1 MINTVLGIVGS
12 PRKKGNTALLVSEV
26 LRGARASGMRT
37 ETVFLGDLAIG
48 ECDGCHRCWEG
59 APCPKT
65 DDMLQLYSHITESD
79 AIVFGTP
86 VYWYGPTA
94 LMKLFLDR
102 FVYFNCPENRE
113 KIKGTRAIVVAPFE
127 DDDRETAV
135 PLVCLF
141 EKSFAYLEMKLLS
154 TLLVPGV
161 TKPGEVREKREIMKK
176 AFETGKNLAAG

>member
-1 MINTVLGIVGS
+1 MNTVLGIVGS
-12 PRKKGNTALLVSEV
+12 PRKKGNTSLLVSEV
-26 LRGARASGMRT
+26 LRGARASGMRA
-37 ETVFLGDLAIG
+37 EIVYLADQVIE

-59 APCPKT
+59 ATCPKT
-65 DDMLQLYSHITESD
+65 DDMLRLYSYVTESD

-102 FVYFNCPENRE
+102 FVYFNCPENRQ
-113 KIKGTRAIVVAPFE
+113 KIKNTRAVVVAPFE
-127 DDDRETAV
+127 DDDRETAE
-135 PLVCLF
+135 PLVRLF
-141 EKSFAYLEMKLLS
+141 EKSFAYLEMELFG

-161 TKPGEVREKREIMKK
+161 TKPGEVREKHEIMKK